1 MMTIHELSEIS
12 GVTARALRHYDAL
25 GLLKPTAVS
34 EAGYRLYDDAAL
46 ERLQQILLFREL
58 EFPLREIKAILES
71 PGFDKNRALE
81 QQITLLELKKEHIE
95 NLILLAKGIKLIG
108 VNRKMD
114 FTAFDTSKID
124 QYAKEAKAIYENTPE
139 YKEFLEKSKDWTPER
154 DKAMEAQIMGI
165 FARFG
170 ELRGTNPESPEAM
183 ALARELQGFITE
195 NFYACSDKTLMGL
208 GKMYSGGGDFTESI
222 DNTGGPGT
230 AEFAA
235 KAIAAATGLE

>member
-1 MMTIHELSEIS
+1 MTIHELSEIS

-139 YKEFLEKSKDWTPER
+139 YKAVSYTH
-154 DKAMEAQIMGI
+154 
-165 FARFG
+165 
-170 ELRGTNPESPEAM
+170 LRAHET
-183 ALARELQGFITE
+183 
-195 NFYACSDKTLMGL
+195 
-208 GKMYSGGGDFTESI
+208 
-222 DNTGGPGT
+222 
-230 AEFAA
+230 
-235 KAIAAATGLE
+235 